1 MPDSTIWLRSIAALA
16 GAIIVAIPL
25 SAQARCASGMNE
37 CRLPA
42 GPAKVS
48 TVYRYHTVQKVSDV
62 NRYRKVTRTSYHDIT
77 RTKYHDVHRIKY
89 ADVTRTHYV
98 RYINR
103 VVNITRVQ
111 PVIRVHTVTLVRH
124 RVVARVHTQVIPR
137 VHVAVIPR
145 VHYRTV
151 ILRQHQ
157 YVSETKL
164 LPTRTVMARQPT
176 MAAETRTARFASNNS
191 HGNLKLM
198 NMAKP
203 RKHPAL

>member
-1 MPDSTIWLRSIAALA
+1 MPDTTIWLRSIAALA

-37 CRLPA
+37 CRQPA

-62 NRYRKVTRTSYHDIT
+62 NRYRNVTRTSYHDIT

-203 RKHPAL
+203 HKHPAL

>member
-37 CRLPA
+37 CRQPA

-62 NRYRKVTRTSYHDIT
+62 NRFRNVTRTSYRDIT

-98 RYINR
+98 WHINR

-151 ILRQHQ
+151 VLRQNQ

-164 LPTRTVMARQPT
+164 LPTRTVAAGQRT
-176 MAAETRTARFASNNS
+176 MTAETPTARFASNHS
-191 HGNLKLM
+191 NLKLM

>member
-1 MPDSTIWLRSIAALA
+1 MHERNK
-16 GAIIVAIPL
+16 
-25 SAQARCASGMNE
+25 Q
-37 CRLPA
+37 CRRPA

-62 NRYRKVTRTSYHDIT
+62 NRYRNVTRTSYHDVT
-77 RTKYHDVHRIKY
+77 KTKYHDVQKIKY

-98 RYINR
+98 RHINR

-145 VHYRTV
+145 VRSGPWLWSKSV
-151 ILRQHQ
+151 CVRNEI
-157 YVSETKL
+157 
-164 LPTRTVMARQPT
+164 
-176 MAAETRTARFASNNS
+176 AADP
-191 HGNLKLM
+191 HGNGQAA
-198 NMAKP
+198 NHDSRNANGSV
-203 RKHPAL
+203 REQ

>member
-1 MPDSTIWLRSIAALA
+1 
-16 GAIIVAIPL
+16 
-25 SAQARCASGMNE
+25 
-37 CRLPA
+37 
-42 GPAKVS
+42 VS
-48 TVYRYHTVQKVSDV
+48 TVYRYHTVHKVSDV
-62 NRYRKVTRTSYHDIT
+62 NRYRNVTRTSYHDIT

-98 RYINR
+98 RHINR

-111 PVIRVHTVTLVRH
+111 PVIRVHTVTLVHH

-151 ILRQHQ
+151 VLRQNQH
-157 YVSETKL
+157 VSETKL
-164 LPTRTVMARQPT
+164 LPTRTVMARQPIMT
-176 MAAETRTARFASNNS
+176 AETRTARFASNNS

>member
-37 CRLPA
+37 CRQPA

-62 NRYRKVTRTSYHDIT
+62 NRYRNVTRTSYHDIT

-203 RKHPAL
+203 HKHPAL